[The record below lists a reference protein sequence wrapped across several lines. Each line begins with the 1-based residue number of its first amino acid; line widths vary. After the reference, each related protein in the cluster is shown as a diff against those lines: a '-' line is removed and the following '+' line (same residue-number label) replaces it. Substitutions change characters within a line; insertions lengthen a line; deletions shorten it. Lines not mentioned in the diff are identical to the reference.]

1 VTAVERQNC
10 RFLLLSE
17 KMTKCQGNLQND
29 TWRVRLCPYAHC
41 YTGLQRVFTVNFSTG
56 PLGGGGSYRGIIPNR
71 NGIKFK
77 LKFIPS
83 TYSLIV
89 FEGRVDFLSFNLYRY
104 RIIVSMLIR
113 KNWTSV
119 VCSRL
124 VENFKKTKFQ
134 EKHGSRFIRI
144 YIICFCYTPWCLAG
158 K

>member
-1 VTAVERQNC
+1 
-10 RFLLLSE
+10 
-17 KMTKCQGNLQND
+17 MTKCQGNYKTVRGECDFVHIRTATQAYSAYLQSIS
-29 TWRVRLCPYAHC
+29 L
-41 YTGLQRVFTVNFSTG
+41 L
-56 PLGGGGSYRGIIPNR
+56 GGGSYRGIIPNR

-144 YIICFCYTPWCLAG
+144 YIICFCYTP
-158 K
+158 